1 MNNDNKRRE
10 AAPEEYTP
18 NPAKLIPPFLVGI
31 AATMAGD
38 TALFYKQIAPALLFY
53 VIVAICIVWIVR
65 AVMKKERA
73 DYHMWRSVSKA
84 LNKVDGFE
92 DRLDKVETDLSLKA
106 DKPARSNI
114 RPGSVQ
120 SDRYKEM
127 SGGGKRDRREEND
140 RVSRFTEDSLE

>member
-10 AAPEEYTP
+10 AVPEEYTQ

-53 VIVAICIVWIVR
+53 VIVAISIVWIIR
-65 AVMKKERA
+65 AEMKKERA

-92 DRLDKVETDLSLKA
+92 GRLDKVETDLSLKA

-114 RPGSVQ
+114 RPGSRQ
-120 SDRYKEM
+120 SDRYKKM
-127 SGGGKRDRREEND
+127 TGGATGDNRRED
-140 RVSRFTEDSLE
+140 QRDSAV

>member
-1 MNNDNKRRE
+1 MNENKQHDT
-10 AAPEEYTP
+10 APEEYIP

-38 TALFYKQIAPALLFY
+38 TALFYKQIAFALLCY
-53 VIVAICIVWIVR
+53 VIVAISVVWIVR
-65 AVMKKERA
+65 AEMKKERA

-92 DRLDKVETDLSLKA
+92 DRLDKFETDLSLKA

-114 RPGSVQ
+114 RPGSRQ
-120 SDRYKEM
+120 SDRYKKM
-127 SGGGKRDRREEND
+127 AGG
-140 RVSRFTEDSLE
+140 DSLDSRSEDQTAS

>member
-1 MNNDNKRRE
+1 MNNDNNRRE
-10 AAPEEYTP
+10 AAPEDTP

-53 VIVAICIVWIVR
+53 VIVAICIVWIIR
-65 AVMKKERA
+65 AEMKKERA
-73 DYHMWRSVSKA
+73 DYHMWRRVSDA

-92 DRLDKVETDLSLKA
+92 DRLDKVETNLSLETNLGPKA

-114 RPGSVQ
+114 RPGSRQ
-120 SDRYKEM
+120 SDRYKKM
-127 SGGGKRDRREEND
+127 TGGATGDDRSKDQRDSA
-140 RVSRFTEDSLE
+140 V

>member
-1 MNNDNKRRE
+1 MNNDNNRRE
-10 AAPEEYTP
+10 AAPEDTP

-53 VIVAICIVWIVR
+53 VIVAISIVWIIR
-65 AVMKKERA
+65 AEMKKERA
-73 DYHMWRSVSKA
+73 DYHMWRRVSDA

-92 DRLDKVETDLSLKA
+92 GRLDKVETDLSLKA

-114 RPGSVQ
+114 RPGSRQ
-120 SDRYKEM
+120 SDRYKKM
-127 SGGGKRDRREEND
+127 TGGATGDDRSKDQRDSA
-140 RVSRFTEDSLE
+140 V

>member
-1 MNNDNKRRE
+1 MNNDKNRRE
-10 AAPEEYTP
+10 VAPEEYIP

-53 VIVAICIVWIVR
+53 VIVAICIVWIIR
-65 AVMKKERA
+65 AEMKKERA

-114 RPGSVQ
+114 RPGSRQ
-120 SDRYKEM
+120 SDRYKKM
-127 SGGGKRDRREEND
+127 TGGATGDNRRED
-140 RVSRFTEDSLE
+140 QRDSAV

>member
-1 MNNDNKRRE
+1 MNENKQHNT
-10 AAPEEYTP
+10 APEEYTP

-53 VIVAICIVWIVR
+53 VIVAICIVWIIR
-65 AVMKKERA
+65 AEMKKERA
-73 DYHMWRSVSKA
+73 DYHMWRRVSDA

-114 RPGSVQ
+114 RPGSRQ
-120 SDRYKEM
+120 SDRYKKM
-127 SGGGKRDRREEND
+127 AGGEKRDRWEEND
-140 RVSRFTEDSLE
+140 RVSRVREDSLE

>member
-1 MNNDNKRRE
+1 MNNDNNRRE

-53 VIVAICIVWIVR
+53 VIVAICIVWIIR
-65 AVMKKERA
+65 AEMKKERA
-73 DYHMWRSVSKA
+73 EYRMWRQFSGA

-92 DRLDKVETDLSLKA
+92 DRLNKFETDLSLKA

-114 RPGSVQ
+114 RPGSRQ
-120 SDRYKEM
+120 SDRYKKM
-127 SGGGKRDRREEND
+127 TGGATGDDRSKDQRDSA
-140 RVSRFTEDSLE
+140 V

>member
-1 MNNDNKRRE
+1 MNNDKNRRE

-18 NPAKLIPPFLVGI
+18 NHAKLIPPFLVGL

-38 TALFYKQIAPALLFY
+38 KALFYKQIAPALLFY

-73 DYHMWRSVSKA
+73 DYHMWRRVSDA

-92 DRLDKVETDLSLKA
+92 DRLDKVETNLSLETNLGPKA

-120 SDRYKEM
+120 SDRYRELL
-127 SGGGKRDRREEND
+127 GGDGRDGG
-140 RVSRFTEDSLE
+140 SEDQADS

>member
-1 MNNDNKRRE
+1 MNNDNNRRE
-10 AAPEEYTP
+10 AEEYTP

-53 VIVAICIVWIVR
+53 VIVAICIVWIIR
-65 AVMKKERA
+65 AVISKKNA
-73 DYHMWRSVSKA
+73 DYHLWRRVSGA

-114 RPGSVQ
+114 RPGSRQ
-120 SDRYKEM
+120 SDRYKKM
-127 SGGGKRDRREEND
+127 TGVATGDDRSKDQRDSA
-140 RVSRFTEDSLE
+140 V

>member
-1 MNNDNKRRE
+1 MNENKQHNT
-10 AAPEEYTP
+10 APEEYTP

-65 AVMKKERA
+65 AVISKKNA
-73 DYHMWRSVSKA
+73 DYHLWRRVRNA
-84 LNKVDGFE
+84 LNEVDE
-92 DRLDKVETDLSLKA
+92 IKERLNTLETNLSLKA

-114 RPGSVQ
+114 RPGSRQ
-120 SDRYKEM
+120 SDRYKKM
-127 SGGGKRDRREEND
+127 TGGATGENRRED
-140 RVSRFTEDSLE
+140 QRDSAV

>member
-1 MNNDNKRRE
+1 MNNDNNRRDV
-10 AAPEEYTP
+10 APEDEYTP

-53 VIVAICIVWIVR
+53 VIVAICIVWIIR
-65 AVMKKERA
+65 AELKKERA

-92 DRLDKVETDLSLKA
+92 DRLNTLETNLSLKA

-114 RPGSVQ
+114 RPGSRQ
-120 SDRYKEM
+120 SDRYKKM
-127 SGGGKRDRREEND
+127 TGGATGDNRRED
-140 RVSRFTEDSLE
+140 QRDSAV